1 MIDVEEMYAKKTKMY
16 IDKEGYLKKPMPYSI
31 SLDKAKE
38 ITVLNIKIKGIAQL
52 KHDSVFLKNQ
62 EPICYCIFAE
72 IDNRDIE
79 IYLNSNR
86 VRVYNY
92 IFRKFDEKGISI
104 NMNVLDAYSRRSRRD
119 FIDELIDVIV
129 EKSQKYFVNIP
140 NSCYEEGSNTFFS
153 KNEIYWDDV
162 KQMMK

>member
-1 MIDVEEMYAKKTKMY
+1 MIDVEEMYAKTTKMY
-16 IDKEGYLKKPMPYSI
+16 IDKEGYLKKPMPTNSWG
-31 SLDKAKE
+31 KVKE
-38 ITVLNIKIKGIAQL
+38 ITVLNIKIKGISQL
-52 KHDSVFLKNQ
+52 KHDSVDFLKNQ

-104 NMNVLDAYSRRSRRD
+104 NMSVLDAYSRRSRRD

-129 EKSQKYFVNIP
+129 KKSQKYFVNIP
-140 NSCYEEGSNTFFS
+140 NRCYEEGSNTFFS